1 MVNQVYAEAISET
14 LDILEHTRKE
24 DVDKISPK
32 FMEYLKNNASPNYI
46 SRLDHSKKISDMA
59 LKEKTK
65 IILAII
71 YRKFWC
77 DEEQK
82 LEFDKKIKNNELIYQ
97 EELREKYNPDNLFK
111 NKNNSSEIV
120 QDNISTETAIVE
132 YKEKTFIQKLFDK
145 IRNLFRRNN

>member
-14 LDILEHTRKE
+14 LDILEHTKKE

-32 FMEYLKNNASPNYI
+32 FMEYLRNNASPNYI
-46 SRLDHSKKISDMA
+46 SNLDHSKKISDMD
-59 LKEKTK
+59 LKQKTK
-65 IILAII
+65 VILAII

-97 EELREKYNPDNLFK
+97 KELREKYNPDNIFK
-111 NKNNSSEIV
+111 EKVVKENNDIKENLSI
-120 QDNISTETAIVE
+120 IE
-132 YKEKTFIQKLFDK
+132 YKESFFIRFIKKIKSLFN
-145 IRNLFRRNN
+145 R

>member
-14 LDILEHTRKE
+14 LDILEHTKKE

-32 FMEYLKNNASPNYI
+32 FMEYLRNNASPNYI
-46 SRLDHSKKISDMA
+46 SNLDHSQKISDMD
-59 LKEKTK
+59 LKQKTK
-65 IILAII
+65 VILAII

-97 EELREKYNPDNLFK
+97 KELREKYNLDNLFK
-111 NKNNSSEIV
+111 NKNNSSEII
-120 QDNISTETAIVE
+120 QDNISNETAIVE
-132 YKEKTFIQKLFDK
+132 YKEKNFIQKLFEK

>member
-24 DVDKISPK
+24 DVNKISPK

-46 SRLDHSKKISDMA
+46 SSLDHSKKISDMD

-65 IILAII
+65 IILAIL

-77 DEEQK
+77 SEEEK
-82 LEFDKKIKNNELIYQ
+82 LAFDAKIKNNEIVYQ
-97 EELREKYNPDNLFK
+97 QELREKYNPDNLFK
-111 NKNNSSEIV
+111 DKTNFKQNVDTTQTMS
-120 QDNISTETAIVE
+120 IVE
-132 YKEKTFIQKLFDK
+132 YTENFWKKLINK
-145 IRNLFRRNN
+145 IKNYFKR

>member
-32 FMEYLKNNASPNYI
+32 FMEYLRNNASPNYI
-46 SRLDHSKKISDMA
+46 SSLDHSKKISDMD
-59 LKEKTK
+59 LKQKTK
-65 IILAII
+65 VILAII

-82 LEFDKKIKNNELIYQ
+82 LEFDRKIKNNELKYQ
-97 EELREKYNPDNLFK
+97 KELREKYNPDNIFK
-111 NKNNSSEIV
+111 EKVVKENNDIKENLSI
-120 QDNISTETAIVE
+120 IE
-132 YKEKTFIQKLFDK
+132 YKESFFIRFIKKIKSLFN
-145 IRNLFRRNN
+145 R

>member
-32 FMEYLKNNASPNYI
+32 FMEYLRNNASPNYI
-46 SRLDHSKKISDMA
+46 SSLDHSKKIADMD

-65 IILAII
+65 VILAII

-77 DEEQK
+77 NEEQK

-97 EELREKYNPDNLFK
+97 KELREKYNPDNIF
-111 NKNNSSEIV
+111 
-120 QDNISTETAIVE
+120 
-132 YKEKTFIQKLFDK
+132 KEKVVKENNDIKENLSIIEYRESFFIRFIKK
-145 IRNLFRRNN
+145 IRSFLNR